1 MVGIVARLFT
11 AVVGKENRP
20 SIPFSEIISTDPFIK
35 ILILIIVYIFTNWLA
50 SFFRLLLRGFQER
63 LRAQI
68 FLDLSEIAQQ
78 NILRQQYDFFL
89 TEDSEN
95 LSSKILLNISRVSEK
110 LIRPI
115 LQIVSGFF
123 IVSFIFIA
131 ILSFAKITSFY
142 LIISMVLGYLFI
154 SAIVTPIIRKATKQ
168 RIILESEINNVM
180 TESIRTIADLH
191 LTGSEKFL
199 RINTLKLEAK
209 PSHIY
214 GEQRLFQN
222 FLEL

>member
-1 MVGIVARLFT
+1 MHSKTLNLLKRLLIKLPQKRKISLISLFPIAIITGLTDVLVVGIVARLFT

-131 ILSFAKITSFY
+131 ILSFAKITSF
-142 LIISMVLGYLFI
+142 I
-154 SAIVTPIIRKATKQ
+154 
-168 RIILESEINNVM
+168 
-180 TESIRTIADLH
+180 
-191 LTGSEKFL
+191 
-199 RINTLKLEAK
+199 
-209 PSHIY
+209 
-214 GEQRLFQN
+214 
-222 FLEL
+222 